1 MKTSRKIAIVIV
13 LLNLT
18 IWSLIE
24 FNNFTREFMSN
35 VKDELKRNHL
45 EASYYDFLGFLVNE
59 VNFPLKE
66 SVELLNWKQRYFV
79 R

>member
-1 MKTSRKIAIVIV
+1 
-13 LLNLT
+13 
-18 IWSLIE
+18 
-24 FNNFTREFMSN
+24 MSN